1 MGLLVWS
8 VFHRA
13 MDPLE
18 ERIRSWTGKAV
29 LIIEPFFFFVLSDE
43 HHREVDAAL
52 RLVSSLWV
60 ANGA

>member
-1 MGLLVWS
+1 M
-8 VFHRA
+8 
-13 MDPLE
+13 
-18 ERIRSWTGKAV
+18 TGKAV

-52 RLVSSLWV
+52 RLASSSWD